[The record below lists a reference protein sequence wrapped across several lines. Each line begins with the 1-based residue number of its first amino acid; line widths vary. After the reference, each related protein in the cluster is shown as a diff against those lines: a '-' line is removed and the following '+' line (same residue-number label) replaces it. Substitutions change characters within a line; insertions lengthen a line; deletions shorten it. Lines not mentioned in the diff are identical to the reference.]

1 MNFFMELGQYMTE
14 NSGELLGMTIDHI
27 IMVVYGMA
35 LALLVGI
42 PLGILAA
49 KYERL
54 APLIISLTNILQ
66 LVPSIAML
74 AILMLYLGLGFE
86 TMVVGLFLYSLM
98 PIVRN
103 TYVGLKEVDASI
115 MEAGRGSGMTAFQ
128 LLSKIQFPLSLPFVM
143 AGLRVASVIAIAV
156 ACIGPYIG
164 ADGLGK
170 EIISGISLQSN
181 VKIYA
186 GAIPATL
193 LALIADFILGKLEKK
208 TKHQTA

>member
-1 MNFFMELGQYMTE
+1 MTE

-186 GAIPATL
+186 GAIPATA
-193 LALIADFILGKLEKK
+193 LALLADFILGKLEKK
-208 TKHQTA
+208 TKQQIA